1 MTKQDTNFPVSELT
15 ERYGVGRSQL
25 YTRINALKAQN
36 PELAPFK
43 VGVKSYVNQA
53 TLDCL
58 DAMHRLITE
67 ESYITEEAV
76 TEVTATTVPSL
87 VEEGDRPIDSASI
100 AAIKQALQT
109 EPLARYE
116 LLDRVVA
123 NGWQLP
129 TVELAA
135 LLELDELGD
144 ESFERYGYRFEMSGD
159 MWTVERQ

>member
-43 VGVKSYVNQA
+43 FGVKSYVNQA
-53 TLDCL
+53 TLYYL
-58 DAMHRLITE
+58 DEMHRLITE
-67 ESYITEEAV
+67 EKYITEEAAA
-76 TEVTATTVPSL
+76 EVTAATPSL
-87 VEEGDRPIDSASI
+87 SEGGDRPIDSASI
-100 AAIKQALQT
+100 AAIKQTLQT

-144 ESFERYGYRFEMSGD
+144 EAFERYGYRFEISGD
-159 MWTVERQ
+159 MWTVERR